1 MKSQNELIISG
12 IVVSDVPDATAGQSV
27 VRFRLAHNFGGGRE
41 TLFLP
46 CVVFQ
51 KTDKQL
57 SVPGKGTAVAI
68 NATLSAYKGQI
79 QAIVKHITTI

>member
-1 MKSQNELIISG
+1 MKSQNELIITG
-12 IVVSDVPDATAGQSV
+12 AIATDVPASTDGQNM

-46 CVVFQ
+46 CIVFQ
-51 KTDKQL
+51 KPDRQIF
-57 SVPGKGTAVAI
+57 VPEKGTIVTI
-68 NATLSAYKGQI
+68 KATLSAYKGQI